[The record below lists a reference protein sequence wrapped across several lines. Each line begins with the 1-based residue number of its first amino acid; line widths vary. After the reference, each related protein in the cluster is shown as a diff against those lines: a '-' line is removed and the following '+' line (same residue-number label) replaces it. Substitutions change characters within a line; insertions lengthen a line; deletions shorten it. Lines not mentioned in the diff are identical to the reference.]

1 MQLIYFCSAFLL
13 ALLLTPI
20 VRAIMIRFQIV
31 DKPKKNS
38 RKIHTI
44 PIALGGGIAI
54 FFSFFIMVCISWVGF
69 GDLGTDILPQYLI
82 GLFIAS
88 LILIVGGLIDDTWT
102 LSAKQLILF
111 PLFASFVMLA
121 TGIGPEVITNPFG
134 GSIDLYQFQFTLPT
148 IGTIVWLADLIV
160 FFWLMGMMM
169 TTKLLDGLD
178 GLVTGV
184 VAIGAI
190 VIFFLSIHETWFQSE
205 VALLALL
212 FSGVLAG
219 FLVWNWN
226 PAKIFLGE
234 GGSTMLGLILGTLA
248 IISGGKI
255 ATTLLVMGIPI
266 LDIIRVMYMRKRKG
280 VSLFTGDSEHLHFKL
295 IHSGFN
301 QKQAVLLFYAISLV
315 FGLTTLFLQS
325 SQKLFALLLLLV
337 LMLLLSLW
345 LQKQTE

>member
-1 MQLIYFCSAFLL
+1 MYFCSAFLL
-13 ALLLTPI
+13 AFFLTPL
-20 VRAIMIRFQIV
+20 VRAVMIRYQII
-31 DKPKKNS
+31 DKPQKNS
-38 RKIHTI
+38 RKIHTT
-44 PIALGGGIAI
+44 PVALGGGIAV
-54 FFSFFIMVCISWVGF
+54 FLSFFLMVFIARFGL
-69 GDLGTDILPQYLI
+69 GDLGSDIISRHLI
-82 GLFIAS
+82 GLCVAS
-88 LILIVGGLIDDTWT
+88 LVLIIGGLIDDKYS
-102 LSAKQLILF
+102 LSARQLIVF
-111 PLFASFVMLA
+111 PLIATFVMLGA
-121 TGIGPEVITNPFG
+121 GVGPEAITNPLG
-134 GSIDLYQFQFTLPT
+134 GSIDLYQFQFSLPS

-184 VAIGAI
+184 VGIGAL
-190 VIFFLSIHETWFQSE
+190 VIFFLSIQPAWYQPE

-212 FSGVLAG
+212 FTGVLAG
-219 FLVWNWN
+219 FLVWNWH

-234 GGSTMLGLILGTLA
+234 GGSTMLGLILGTFA

-266 LDIIRVMYMRKRKG
+266 LDIIRVMCMRARKG
-280 VSLFTGDSEHLHFKL
+280 VSVFTGDSEHLHFKL

-325 SQKLFALLLLLV
+325 SQKIFALLLLLV
-337 LMLLLSLW
+337 LMILLSLW
-345 LQKQTE
+345 LQKNTD